1 MTKSR
6 VVGWVAATLVLS
18 GCQYMVVVH
27 NFPGAQFECAR
38 RDWAGVCFSPV
49 RLPRP
54 VAGALWDSAPLVLAP
69 TRNLAIA
76 AIGDNGTRW
85 RLDRGW
91 RGLVGRLVFPF
102 SPPTMTETQDEAFWR
117 LSRSNLQKNAL
128 WFASLNSVV
137 WVVCFACALLLLRK
151 YREWKASG
159 RRNGDRS
166 EKDVECAVQ
175 ST

>member
-1 MTKSR
+1 MTRSR
-6 VVGWVAATLVLS
+6 VVGWLAAVLVLI

-54 VAGALWDSAPLVLAP
+54 VAGALWDSAPLLLAP
-69 TRNLAIA
+69 TRNLALA
-76 AIGDNGTRW
+76 AISDDGTRW

-102 SPPTMTETQDEAFWR
+102 SPPTRTENQDEAFR
-117 LSRSNLQKNAL
+117 RSSRSNLQKNAL
-128 WFASLNSVV
+128 WFATLNSVV
-137 WVVCFACALLLLRK
+137 WLVCIALALWLVRKLR
-151 YREWKASG
+151 RWRASG
-159 RRNGDRS
+159 GRDQSGSGN
-166 EKDVECAVQ
+166 DVETAVE
-175 ST
+175 SG